1 MEKKN
6 IYHDLEAITA
16 VAIHHTEHD
25 GYNYNIILHN
35 PNDKGEFDLSV
46 GSTYEFVSDSYFN
59 KPRPNAILLHK
70 TKDLLK
76 EKDTQRLID
85 SFSPDGEYMKMRK
98 EIELQDLEMK
108 IQMNSTSRENG
119 KLKKGLSMV
128 EVKADGVNYKNSKL
142 GLERIAN
149 TGRNDKC
156 NCGSGLKFKK
166 CCGK

>member
-16 VAIHHTEHD
+16 VALHHTKHD
-25 GYNYNIILHN
+25 GYNYNIILMN

-59 KPRPNAILLHK
+59 TPRPNVILLSK
-70 TKDLLK
+70 TKDLLQQ
-76 EKDTQRLID
+76 EDTQRLID
-85 SFSPDGEYMKMRK
+85 SFSPDSPY
-98 EIELQDLEMK
+98 MK
-108 IQMNSTSRENG
+108 IQKQIEFQNIEMDILNSSDKDKS
-119 KLKKGLSMV
+119 KLKKGLSVVPV
-128 EVKADGVNYKNSKL
+128 EADGVNYKNSKL

-156 NCGSGLKFKK
+156 NCGSGKKFKK